1 MTLPLPVLLPGIR
14 DDKKMNILLPTDFSE
29 NSRNAATYALRI
41 FEFTPCSFHFLHVSS
56 PIHDTL
62 VNGHQIVPEAVQEN
76 FDDLMSW
83 INKLKNNP
91 AHHFQISYKVN
102 YLIEAVR
109 EMVAEKNI
117 DLILMGTKG
126 ASNQKEI
133 ILGKNTSDVIMKV
146 KCPALAI
153 SEKAVFKPHQE
164 ILFPT
169 DYKIRYSAKMLNSL
183 KAFTS
188 LSKTSV
194 KILELYATEK
204 EPTENQIINREKL
217 KSSLFPQIP
226 EIQTFYSIKNSDP
239 KVLFRAN
246 KNVDMIVMAA
256 KNLNLCQK
264 LLKNH
269 NNHQIPFIRKLPL
282 LILHD

>member
-1 MTLPLPVLLPGIR
+1 M
-14 DDKKMNILLPTDFSE
+14 MNILLPTDFSE
-29 NSRNAATYALRI
+29 NSRNAAVYALQF
-41 FEFTPCSFHFLHVSS
+41 FEGVPSSFHFLHVS
-56 PIHDTL
+56 PIPRDKL
-62 VNGHQIVPEAVQEN
+62 SNGHQIIPKGIKKK
-76 FDDLMSW
+76 FDELLEW
-83 INKLKNNP
+83 INGIKKNP
-91 AHHFQISYKVN
+91 EHHFQISYKVN

-109 EMVAEKNI
+109 EQVAEKNI

-126 ASNQKEI
+126 VTNQKEI

-153 SEKAVFKPHQE
+153 SENAVYKPHQE

-169 DYKIRYSAKMLNSL
+169 DYKIRYSAKMLDSL
-183 KAFTS
+183 KSFTS

-194 KILELYATEK
+194 KILELFATDK
-204 EPTENQIINREKL
+204 EPNDDQLINKENLCNSFTPE
-217 KSSLFPQIP
+217 IP
-226 EIQTFYSIKNSDP
+226 EVQTFYSIKDSDP

-264 LLKNH
+264 LLKTH

>member
-1 MTLPLPVLLPGIR
+1 
-14 DDKKMNILLPTDFSE
+14 MNILLPTDFSE
-29 NSRNAATYALRI
+29 NSRNAAAYALQFFERI
-41 FEFTPCSFHFLHVSS
+41 PCSFHFLHVS
-56 PIHDTL
+56 PATQEKL
-62 VNGHQIVPEAVQEN
+62 ANGHQIIPEYVQEQ
-76 FDDLMSW
+76 FEDLMSW
-83 INKLKNNP
+83 INEIKKNP
-91 AHHFQISYKVN
+91 EHHFQISYKVN

-109 EMVAEKNI
+109 EIVAEKNI

-126 ASNQKEI
+126 ASNLKEI

-153 SEKAVFKPHQE
+153 SENAVFKPHQE

-169 DYKIRYSAKMLNSL
+169 DYKIRYSAKMLDSL
-183 KAFTS
+183 KSFTN

-194 KILELYATEK
+194 RILELYTTDK
-204 EPTENQIINREKL
+204 EPTEDQLLNRENL
-217 KSSLFPQIP
+217 KNSLSPEIP
-226 EIQTFYSIKNSDP
+226 EIQTFYSIKDSDP